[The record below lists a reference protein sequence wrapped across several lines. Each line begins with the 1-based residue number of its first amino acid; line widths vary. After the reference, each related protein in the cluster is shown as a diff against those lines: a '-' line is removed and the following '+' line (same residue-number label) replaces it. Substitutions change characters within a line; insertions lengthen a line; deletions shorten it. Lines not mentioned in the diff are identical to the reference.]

1 MYVDFPVFGFMTE
14 EVMMNNLSRLLINT
28 IGMNCGIIRKG
39 LMIISKHILKWK
51 KYFMFQLPKENNN
64 RIERCN
70 IYDKYS
76 DSINISK
83 F

>member
-39 LMIISKHILKWK
+39 LMIISKHLQFKTNEHA
-51 KYFMFQLPKENNN
+51 L
-64 RIERCN
+64 
-70 IYDKYS
+70 
-76 DSINISK
+76 
-83 F
+83 